1 MERCRAVNGISRGIG
16 DIDKYIKEQGSQSM
30 KDHIARRQAYFVS
43 LKKPFRV
50 LEPVEAW
57 KKEYS
62 EALKERKKTLV
73 LEGGTCLGKTQYIRN
88 LFGADCCFE
97 VHASSPTSWSLRDF
111 VPLQH
116 KCILW
121 DEATPQVMIQNKV
134 LFQCPS
140 VLLTLG
146 NSPTANFTYDVW
158 VNDCV
163 MVINSNCWTEQLKEM
178 PPGDRN
184 WIVGNTVHVV
194 VDSPLWVEEEVVAAA
209 AGA

>member
-1 MERCRAVNGISRGIG
+1 
-16 DIDKYIKEQGSQSM
+16 M
-30 KDHIARRQAYFVS
+30 KDRIARRQAYFVS

-57 KKEYS
+57 KKEHS

-111 VPLQH
+111 VSLQH

-121 DEATPQVMIQNKV
+121 DEATQQVMIQNKV
-134 LFQCPS
+134 LYVS
-140 VLLTLG
+140 VSECSFDARELPDGELHLRCVGKRLCYGNQQQLL
-146 NSPTANFTYDVW
+146 D
-158 VNDCV
+158 
-163 MVINSNCWTEQLKEM
+163 
-178 PPGDRN
+178 
-184 WIVGNTVHVV
+184 
-194 VDSPLWVEEEVVAAA
+194 
-209 AGA
+209 GAS